1 MQPCTIFLLVHV
13 GSYGWSDQH
22 FFLGTRSATDQ
33 YNCDEQCFFEENT
46 KFGVFNCP
54 GNFFSRNFDFAKIL
68 QSRKVSLEKVIVRYL
83 SFLVLSYKPP
93 PSLHANSCWAS
104 NQTRPSLLD
113 HFFFAKNF
121 LRQNSRLH
129 FIFLNS
135 KVCSRFINIL
145 ECKMTQKFLGVHMP
159 FRDLGNVR

>member
-1 MQPCTIFLLVHV
+1 MDNLPV
-13 GSYGWSDQH
+13 GARWIIRVNG
-22 FFLGTRSATDQ
+22 FVLGTRSATDQ

-113 HFFFAKNF
+113 HFFFAK
-121 LRQNSRLH
+121 
-129 FIFLNS
+129 IFFAKTHGYIS
-135 KVCSRFINIL
+135 FFW
-145 ECKMTQKFLGVHMP
+145 TQKFAV
-159 FRDLGNVR
+159 DLLISWSVRWRKNFGGFICL